1 MSKLRRTIA
10 KRRRLNNIAYH
21 AKNKDKTMKD
31 IDWVFAVVKYAQANP
46 KANEMPCPKCGN
58 PMKYAVSNYNGHVH
72 GKCDNCNIEFMQ

>member
-31 IDWVFAVVKYAQANP
+31 IDRVFAVIKYAQANP